1 MTELGQHRIF
11 PDFKRQRA
19 RMVKL
24 LEEQGITDE
33 AVLAAMRTVRRHLFV
48 PEALQGRAYEDHALP
63 IGFGQTISQPYIVA
77 FMSQLLEAKPGM
89 KVLEIGTGSGY
100 QAAVLREMGLEV
112 FTIERVRELYEAVRE
127 LFPEGS
133 PGIRMKLS
141 DGTLGWRVQAPFDR
155 IIVTAGGPNL
165 PLPLLEQLA
174 DPGIMAIPVG
184 RARREQ
190 KLLRVSKREGRV
202 TARAFGNVA
211 FVDLVGDHG
220 WEGFFSL
227 PFVANREGPFRGL
240 TLFRS
245 LFMSSCSN
253 QAPQGQATLPMT
265 AAMQNKVLTQNLK
278 DVRHKLFVMS
288 GKGGVG
294 KSSVTVNLATALA
307 SRGFT
312 VGILDVDIHGPS
324 VPRLLGASASVMA
337 DENGKM
343 LPVPCGER
351 MSLISMDSFL
361 KDKDTAILWRGPKK
375 TGAIRQ
381 FLTDVQWGALDYL
394 VIDSPPGTGDEH
406 LTVLDAIPDAGCI
419 VVTTPQ
425 EISLADVR
433 KALDFL
439 KQVQAPVLGIVENMS
454 GLSCPHC
461 GKEIDLFK
469 KGGGEQLAKQY
480 ELPFLG
486 AIPLDPATV
495 IAADRG
501 VPVVSLTENS
511 PARQGVMALA
521 DAVIAA
527 TEAE

>member
-1 MTELGQHRIF
+1 
-11 PDFKRQRA
+11 
-19 RMVKL
+19 
-24 LEEQGITDE
+24 
-33 AVLAAMRTVRRHLFV
+33 
-48 PEALQGRAYEDHALP
+48 
-63 IGFGQTISQPYIVA
+63 
-77 FMSQLLEAKPGM
+77 
-89 KVLEIGTGSGY
+89 
-100 QAAVLREMGLEV
+100 
-112 FTIERVRELYEAVRE
+112 
-127 LFPEGS
+127 
-133 PGIRMKLS
+133 
-141 DGTLGWRVQAPFDR
+141 
-155 IIVTAGGPNL
+155 
-165 PLPLLEQLA
+165 
-174 DPGIMAIPVG
+174 
-184 RARREQ
+184 
-190 KLLRVSKREGRV
+190 
-202 TARAFGNVA
+202 
-211 FVDLVGDHG
+211 
-220 WEGFFSL
+220 
-227 PFVANREGPFRGL
+227 
-240 TLFRS
+240 
-245 LFMSSCSN
+245 MSSCSN
-253 QAPQGQATLPMT
+253 QAPQGQATIPMT

-294 KSSVTVNLATALA
+294 KSSVTVNLATALG

-439 KQVQAPVLGIVENMS
+439 KQVQAG
-454 GLSCPHC
+454 
-461 GKEIDLFK
+461 
-469 KGGGEQLAKQY
+469 
-480 ELPFLG
+480 PFSIST
-486 AIPLDPATV
+486 A
-495 IAADRG
+495 
-501 VPVVSLTENS
+501 
-511 PARQGVMALA
+511 
-521 DAVIAA
+521 
-527 TEAE
+527 

>member
-1 MTELGQHRIF
+1 M
-11 PDFKRQRA
+11 A
-19 RMVKL
+19 SCS
-24 LEEQGITDE
+24 EQ
-33 AVLAAMRTVRRHLFV
+33 
-48 PEALQGRAYEDHALP
+48 Q
-63 IGFGQTISQPYIVA
+63 GQT
-77 FMSQLLEAKPGM
+77 
-89 KVLEIGTGSGY
+89 
-100 QAAVLREMGLEV
+100 
-112 FTIERVRELYEAVRE
+112 TI
-127 LFPEGS
+127 
-133 PGIRMKLS
+133 
-141 DGTLGWRVQAPFDR
+141 
-155 IIVTAGGPNL
+155 
-165 PLPLLEQLA
+165 
-174 DPGIMAIPVG
+174 
-184 RARREQ
+184 
-190 KLLRVSKREGRV
+190 
-202 TARAFGNVA
+202 
-211 FVDLVGDHG
+211 
-220 WEGFFSL
+220 
-227 PFVANREGPFRGL
+227 
-240 TLFRS
+240 
-245 LFMSSCSN
+245 
-253 QAPQGQATLPMT
+253 PMT

-454 GLSCPHC
+454 YIVCPDC
-461 GKEIDLFK
+461 GKHINVFGDSHVDEVAAKHHLPVLAKCPIDP
-469 KGGGEQLAKQY
+469 QLAALSDAGMIETYGGQ
-480 ELPFLG
+480 FLEG
-486 AIPLDPATV
+486 
-495 IAADRG
+495 AADACEK
-501 VPVVSLTENS
+501 L
-511 PARQGVMALA
+511 LK
-521 DAVIAA
+521 
-527 TEAE
+527 

>member
-1 MTELGQHRIF
+1 
-11 PDFKRQRA
+11 
-19 RMVKL
+19 
-24 LEEQGITDE
+24 
-33 AVLAAMRTVRRHLFV
+33 
-48 PEALQGRAYEDHALP
+48 
-63 IGFGQTISQPYIVA
+63 
-77 FMSQLLEAKPGM
+77 
-89 KVLEIGTGSGY
+89 
-100 QAAVLREMGLEV
+100 
-112 FTIERVRELYEAVRE
+112 
-127 LFPEGS
+127 
-133 PGIRMKLS
+133 
-141 DGTLGWRVQAPFDR
+141 
-155 IIVTAGGPNL
+155 
-165 PLPLLEQLA
+165 
-174 DPGIMAIPVG
+174 
-184 RARREQ
+184 
-190 KLLRVSKREGRV
+190 
-202 TARAFGNVA
+202 
-211 FVDLVGDHG
+211 
-220 WEGFFSL
+220 
-227 PFVANREGPFRGL
+227 
-240 TLFRS
+240 
-245 LFMSSCSN
+245 MSSCSN
-253 QAPQGQATLPMT
+253 QAPQGQATIPMT

-454 GLSCPHC
+454 YIVCPDC
-461 GKEIDLFK
+461 GKHINVFGDSHVDEVAAKHHLPVLAKCPIDP
-469 KGGGEQLAKQY
+469 QLAALSDAGMIETYGGQ
-480 ELPFLG
+480 FLEG
-486 AIPLDPATV
+486 
-495 IAADRG
+495 AADACEK
-501 VPVVSLTENS
+501 L
-511 PARQGVMALA
+511 LK
-521 DAVIAA
+521 
-527 TEAE
+527 

>member
-1 MTELGQHRIF
+1 
-11 PDFKRQRA
+11 
-19 RMVKL
+19 
-24 LEEQGITDE
+24 
-33 AVLAAMRTVRRHLFV
+33 
-48 PEALQGRAYEDHALP
+48 
-63 IGFGQTISQPYIVA
+63 
-77 FMSQLLEAKPGM
+77 
-89 KVLEIGTGSGY
+89 
-100 QAAVLREMGLEV
+100 
-112 FTIERVRELYEAVRE
+112 
-127 LFPEGS
+127 
-133 PGIRMKLS
+133 
-141 DGTLGWRVQAPFDR
+141 
-155 IIVTAGGPNL
+155 
-165 PLPLLEQLA
+165 
-174 DPGIMAIPVG
+174 
-184 RARREQ
+184 
-190 KLLRVSKREGRV
+190 
-202 TARAFGNVA
+202 
-211 FVDLVGDHG
+211 
-220 WEGFFSL
+220 
-227 PFVANREGPFRGL
+227 
-240 TLFRS
+240 
-245 LFMSSCSN
+245 MSSCSN
-253 QAPQGQATLPMT
+253 QAPQGQATIPMT

-288 GKGGVG
+288 GKGGGG
-294 KSSVTVNLATALA
+294 KSSTALA

-511 PARQGVMALA
+511 PARQGFRTRYVARRIRPLCQP
-521 DAVIAA
+521 DPSVFILP
-527 TEAE
+527 